1 MNDDIEKY
9 IRIAGH
15 EVNVWRVAFYALMVV
30 YGLVVVLTFRE
41 YGITSDEPTHE
52 RFGKIALQWYL
63 GEVDEGIYTKA
74 HGQKQ
79 KPMVESDNAE
89 PVAFYGATKAA
100 STLFCQQFARS
111 NRLPAVVLRIVPIYG
126 YWEGRERL
134 ISATILNIHR

>member
-74 HGQKQ
+74 HG
-79 KPMVESDNAE
+79 P
-89 PVAFYGATKAA
+89 AFNMIAHLLG
-100 STLFCQQFARS
+100 
-111 NRLPAVVLRIVPIYG
+111 RISFL
-126 YWEGRERL
+126 W
-134 ISATILNIHR
+134 